1 MYEYILHMLFPLY
14 QLIKKFSIYFLLQ
27 LFVHKVDLF
36 PLPVKAVMNF
46 PLDCLLIFFFPFA
59 VIF

>member
-1 MYEYILHMLFPLY
+1 MLFPLY